1 MIQRSL
7 RLMYTTVGF
16 ICLAIGMVG
25 VFVPLLPTTPFILLA
40 AFCFSKS
47 SQRLHEWLLSR
58 PVLGVMIV
66 EWRDHRVIR
75 PRAKI
80 LAAATILLTFG
91 ATVIFVAAPLAAK
104 VSVIVLGAALLTFLL
119 TRRSA
124 PPDGTP

>member
-1 MIQRSL
+1 MIQQSL
-7 RLMYTTVGF
+7 RVIYLTVGLV
-16 ICLAIGMVG
+16 CLAIGTVG
-25 VFVPLLPTTPFILLA
+25 VFVPVLPTTPFVLLA
-40 AFCFSKS
+40 AFFFSKS
-47 SQRLHEWLLSR
+47 SRRLHGWLLSR

-104 VSVIVLGAALLTFLL
+104 SSVIVLGVALLTF
-119 TRRSA
+119 
-124 PPDGTP
+124 